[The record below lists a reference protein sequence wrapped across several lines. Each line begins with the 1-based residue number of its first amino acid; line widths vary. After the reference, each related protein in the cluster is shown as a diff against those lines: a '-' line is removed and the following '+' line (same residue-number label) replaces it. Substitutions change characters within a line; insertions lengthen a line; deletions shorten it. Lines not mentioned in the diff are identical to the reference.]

1 MPTPTPATLAGIAAA
16 LDKLFAFIGPF
27 DYNPDG
33 IEYPDQDPSAYGQ
46 SLFHLLMWNWTG
58 SNGPRNSGGL
68 PDSLLNWSSEQE
80 LTGGLSDLRARFAE
94 FTRLMFR
101 ITRVEAGSTTTQ
113 VKTAYGFDTPR
124 VGERVVVV
132 PFNLFDAGPQ
142 NGAAYISFTGIDGS
156 VRTVAAVSAL
166 DPVSATQTVTLD
178 AALPTP
184 PAINSFLV
192 AFSPGLGGSGGGS
205 GSGGGDGTLTEG
217 ERLLVAQAVRGALVD
232 GASAGNLLAI
242 DATGH
247 VSAVV
252 DMESAEALALA
263 VNGDTGATTP
273 EVVEAAVAP
282 LSTAVGAVKAKTD
295 LLPAAAPGAA
305 TGLAR
310 TQDVQTSV
318 TVSGGFLPS
327 DRDTLDGIAGDYQR
341 RGDPVTLPPAPAGYG
356 GSGQQIVRGVIRVA
370 EADGTPVERL
380 DYVAGDTGP
389 ALLVQLQDEAGA
401 PVDLTGADVTFH
413 LRESLADAPLSPAG
427 VLTVVSPAQGLI
439 RYDWGGTDLS
449 TPGKYKARFR
459 RTLGAQKAT
468 SAFFWVIVD
477 EAP

>member
-16 LDKLFAFIGPF
+16 LDKLFALIGPF
-27 DYNPDG
+27 DYNIDG
-33 IEYPDQDPSAYGQ
+33 IEYPDWDPSAVGT

-58 SNGPRNSGGL
+58 SNVPQSAGGL
-68 PDSLLNWSSEQE
+68 PNSLQAWGPEQE
-80 LTGGLSDLRARFAE
+80 FTAGLFDLRTRFAQV
-94 FTRLMFR
+94 TKLLFR
-101 ITRVEAGSTTTQ
+101 RNRIAAGSTTTQ
-113 VKTAYGFDTPR
+113 VKIDAFFDTPR

-132 PFNLFDAGPQ
+132 PFDLFTAEVQ
-142 NGAAYISFTGIDGS
+142 TNAAFTSFNAIDGT
-156 VRTVAAVSAL
+156 VRTVAAVSAV
-166 DPVSATQTVTLD
+166 DPFTSTQVVTLD
-178 AALPTP
+178 AALPSA